1 MKLASKGII
10 AVFKDSLD
18 RIDAP
23 IFAFEP
29 RFDVI
34 ITTNQVWALNQKAF
48 ESLFKDS
55 EAVLAKT
62 SEWVESLSGHLPIE
76 GGSKVYLADRLK
88 KNSVLRN
95 KVLSVLR
102 KPHISGLKTEDIE
115 AAIERHS
122 LSPQILNAYGQFVFD
137 SSTERDILQL
147 LNEDLFT
154 GEFSGS
160 AYAASKKATRSGDG
174 GS

>member
-62 SEWVESLSGHLPIE
+62 SEWVESLSGH
-76 GGSKVYLADRLK
+76 LADRLK